1 MFFPGKGRFDNLVPW
16 ATFTD
21 PELAHA
27 GLTIAEATERHGD
40 DVEVWRME
48 LAHSDRARADGT
60 EDGLIVVVCVKRKIV
75 GAHIL
80 AAAAGELIGELALAI
95 ERGMRF
101 SDLASTIHV
110 YPTLVD
116 LDRPARGRG
125 RIRGRAAVQMARPHM
140 SRDWVTFD
148 CYGTLADWLGG
159 MRNALTPHV
168 GAENAERLLHAYHDL
183 EADVEAQRPAPR
195 YREVLTETL
204 RRAAEREGI
213 ELPAGSETALV
224 DHWHELP
231 IFDDVG
237 AALGQLRE
245 NGWSLAILSNC
256 DDDLLATTLER
267 MPVPFDL
274 TVTAEQVGSYKP
286 DPGHW
291 RGFEKRTDGRPR
303 PLGARGPVV
312 VPRHPD
318 RGRARP
324 AARLGRPPRLG
335 RGRVARDGADP
346 RAQRAARGG
355 GAGRGGGLNCS
366 RRNRRRS
373 S

>member
-1 MFFPGKGRFDNLVPW
+1 
-16 ATFTD
+16 
-21 PELAHA
+21 
-27 GLTIAEATERHGD
+27 
-40 DVEVWRME
+40 
-48 LAHSDRARADGT
+48 
-60 EDGLIVVVCVKRKIV
+60 
-75 GAHIL
+75 
-80 AAAAGELIGELALAI
+80 
-95 ERGMRF
+95 
-101 SDLASTIHV
+101 
-110 YPTLVD
+110 
-116 LDRPARGRG
+116 
-125 RIRGRAAVQMARPHM
+125 M

-168 GAENAERLLHAYHDL
+168 GAEDAERLLHAYHDL
-183 EADVEAQRPAPR
+183 EAEVEAQRPRPS

-213 ELPAGSETALV
+213 ALPAGSETALV

-237 AALGQLRE
+237 PALGALRE

-291 RGFEKRTDGRPR
+291 RAFTRAHRGRPR
-303 PLGARGPVV
+303 PLGPRGAVV
-312 VPRHPD
+312 VPRH
-318 RGRARP
+318 RHRRRARP
-324 AARLGRPPRLG
+324 PARLGRPPRLR
-335 RGRVARDGADP
+335 RGPRARDGADP
-346 RAQRAARGG
+346 GAEGA
-355 GAGRGGGLNCS
+355 AGRGRAGRFGGLNFNCAVRRGCGGAAAVPRPGVLSLS
-366 RRNRRRS
+366 RIVSLRLRTPPPPTPRTHSHPAAVDVRRPTATAATSPYAGRGLPCATS
-373 S
+373 PASKRGVVAPNHV